1 MKTLRVGSIIHLFAA
16 IHVIVTLSCRIV
28 GIGDSM
34 LLTLLTMAMTVI
46 VCFKRG
52 ASVEF
57 TAANVVI
64 MNIIGYFLGTGCARL
79 LSLAT
84 DSTLLMHAVAT
95 FITTEILGWSIIV
108 MTKLFRTVRKKAS
121 WTPRIRWLVLAIAT
135 IFLLRFAYN
144 EIISSRY
151 FSAESSYRIIGML
164 MNNSVAILFMLA
176 LNLIFIRY
184 IRKSNPVNNPY
195 VKTAVFTVFVL
206 AMSLGTTLIAGY
218 NLPFSFNRTF
228 TTDEFLLLFSTAL
241 LVEICLYCIIY
252 VTDYA
257 FSARS
262 SMYREMAKAHHA
274 QYQYQKLKQQ
284 VNPHFLFNSLNI
296 LDCLVCEHKDE
307 QASSYIHKLAGIY
320 RYMLQNEDET
330 LVPLKKETDF
340 IMMYADLMKVR
351 FQDGFRLDIDI
362 PEQYMEYK
370 VIPCSVQMLVEN
382 AIKHNIV
389 SKDNILEI
397 SVSSADGQVLTVTN
411 SMNPKLSEKGS
422 TGIGL
427 ANIRQRYK
435 DLIGRDITVSDSGGF
450 YRVTIPLVAQA
461 SRSWNGTTVPDTNNL
476 IIIPQK

>member
-1 MKTLRVGSIIHLFAA
+1 MKTLRAGSIIHLFAA

-64 MNIIGYFLGTGCARL
+64 VNIIGYFLGTGCARL

-274 QYQYQKLKQQ
+274 Q
-284 VNPHFLFNSLNI
+284 
-296 LDCLVCEHKDE
+296 
-307 QASSYIHKLAGIY
+307 
-320 RYMLQNEDET
+320 
-330 LVPLKKETDF
+330 
-340 IMMYADLMKVR
+340 
-351 FQDGFRLDIDI
+351 
-362 PEQYMEYK
+362 
-370 VIPCSVQMLVEN
+370 
-382 AIKHNIV
+382 
-389 SKDNILEI
+389 
-397 SVSSADGQVLTVTN
+397 
-411 SMNPKLSEKGS
+411 
-422 TGIGL
+422 
-427 ANIRQRYK
+427 
-435 DLIGRDITVSDSGGF
+435 
-450 YRVTIPLVAQA
+450 
-461 SRSWNGTTVPDTNNL
+461 
-476 IIIPQK
+476 